1 MLTLAS
7 LLVTA
12 ILAPASA
19 SELRNPMGP
28 ETTPRP
34 AATAVAP
41 ATCPVACKDGELRQP
56 FRGIADAKPVRVREA
71 EPGLRD
77 PFDAPRRAT
86 TIQRDPVPARRV
98 PTSGPR
104 PATPPS
110 ELRSPFG
117 RA

>member
-12 ILAPASA
+12 ILAPAPA

-34 AATAVAP
+34 ATTAVVP

-56 FRGIADAKPVRVREA
+56 FRGVATATPASHEPD
-71 EPGLRD
+71 PGLRD
-77 PFDAPRRAT
+77 PFDAPRRVT
-86 TIQRDPVPARRV
+86 TIVREPAPARRV
-98 PTSGPR
+98 RTTGPR
-104 PATPPS
+104 PAASPS

-117 RA
+117 RP